1 MAGRHERQGGR
12 GGRRSWPTTLY
23 VAAVL
28 CFTVY
33 LLLDTFVIQRTY
45 SAIAVGSAAKTA
57 ETSSSSTATTNAEKA
72 STTDASDSGT
82 SVSLSTSR
90 YEDTTVY
97 VVDIYTD
104 DVTSL
109 MAALANDTYGKNV
122 TETTS
127 QMAEDNNATVAINGD
142 YYGARNSGYVIRDG
156 ILYRDTAASSDQED
170 LVIYSDGTFDI
181 VTEGSVTAEDLLA
194 NGAWQVF
201 SFGPGLIDD
210 GSITVTANSEV
221 DQAMASNPRTAIG
234 KVADG
239 HYVLVVSDGRTS
251 ESAGLTLYQLAT
263 YMSDELGCETAYNLD
278 GGGSSTLYYD
288 GSVVNNPTT
297 NGDKITERSVS
308 DIVYLTA

>member
-1 MAGRHERQGGR
+1 M
-12 GGRRSWPTTLY
+12 
-23 VAAVL
+23 
-28 CFTVY
+28 Y